1 MYTPGICI
9 LLEGEPILS
18 LIIFFDSSLSKFFI
32 IILGALINSVSISSF
47 RPIASLAFVRLRAK
61 VGRGRN

>member
-32 IILGALINSVSISSF
+32 IILGALINSVSISSE
-47 RPIASLAFVRLRAK
+47 IEILQ
-61 VGRGRN
+61 